1 MGGAN
6 AVLASLGAQ
15 ASPLALSGILP
26 RTAGETPALP
36 GILRASMAVTFD
48 LIRELAL
55 KLPGVEE
62 GTSYGTAALRVK
74 GKFMARLKED
84 GESVVFRVSFDER
97 ELLMQ
102 TKPDVFYITDHYL
115 GYPA

>member
-1 MGGAN
+1 
-6 AVLASLGAQ
+6 
-15 ASPLALSGILP
+15 
-26 RTAGETPALP
+26 
-36 GILRASMAVTFD
+36 MAVTFD

-84 GESVVFRVSFDER
+84 GESVVFRVGFDER

-102 TKPDVFYITDHYL
+102 TKPGVFYITDHYL
-115 GYPA
+115 GYPAVLLRMSNASKKEAADIVEMSWRFVAPKKLREMRR

>member
-1 MGGAN
+1 MKRP
-6 AVLASLGAQ
+6 Q
-15 ASPLALSGILP
+15 
-26 RTAGETPALP
+26 
-36 GILRASMAVTFD
+36 VTFD

-74 GKFMARLKED
+74 GKFLARLKED

-97 ELLMQ
+97 DLLMQ
-102 TKPDVFYITDHYL
+102 TKPEVFYTTDHYL
-115 GYPA
+115 GYPAVLLRMSAASKKEAADIVEMAWRFVAPKKLQVPRA

>member
-1 MGGAN
+1 M
-6 AVLASLGAQ
+6 
-15 ASPLALSGILP
+15 PTKRP
-26 RTAGETPALP
+26 P
-36 GILRASMAVTFD
+36 VTFD

-74 GKFMARLKED
+74 GKFLARLKED
-84 GESVVFRVSFDER
+84 GQSVVFRVSFDER

-102 TKPDVFYITDHYL
+102 TKPEVFYITDHYL
-115 GYPA
+115 GYPAVLLRLSKASKKEAADIVEMAWRFVAPKRLKQV

>member
-1 MGGAN
+1 MKRP
-6 AVLASLGAQ
+6 Q
-15 ASPLALSGILP
+15 
-26 RTAGETPALP
+26 
-36 GILRASMAVTFD
+36 VTFD

-55 KLPGVEE
+55 QLPGVEE

-74 GKFMARLKED
+74 GKFLARLKED

-102 TKPDVFYITDHYL
+102 TKPEVFYITDHYL
-115 GYPA
+115 GYPAVLLRLSAASKKEAADIIEMSWRFVAPKKLKQQRQA

>member
-1 MGGAN
+1 M
-6 AVLASLGAQ
+6 
-15 ASPLALSGILP
+15 
-26 RTAGETPALP
+26 
-36 GILRASMAVTFD
+36 VTFD

-62 GTSYGTAALRVK
+62 GTSYGTSALRVK

-84 GESVVFRVSFDER
+84 GESVAFRVTFDER

-102 TKPDVFYITDHYL
+102 TKPEVFYITDHYL
-115 GYPA
+115 GYPAVLMRMAKASKKEAADIVNMSWRFVARKKA